1 MKTKIFFTIIV
12 SILLFSNC
20 SKSDNEDSKK
30 TNKDLVAVKSA
41 IVDANNSFALNIFK
55 SVCANDSQ
63 PTNVFI
69 SPMSI
74 YYALSLTGMGA
85 RSETFNAFQTT
96 LGQEGFDRQTML
108 DAIAGLY
115 NDIIPTDNKVTVEIA
130 NSVWPKEGFPINQ
143 GYIDTARLYFK
154 ADVQNLDYSSPE
166 AVNILNTWIEE
177 KTNGKIQKMLSVLPS
192 DIVLALVNAI
202 YFKGDWKYQFDDT
215 SNYSGS
221 FLKED
226 GSQEEVTFMKQRAD
240 FNFTENSIFSSIQ
253 MPYIDSNYYMVVLL
267 PNAGSNTDDIISQL
281 DDENW
286 ANWMN
291 SFSYQKVNVV
301 FPKFK
306 YSYGTRELNQEL
318 KDLGLSVAFSD
329 MADFSGITERSV
341 KIDQVLHKAFIEVN
355 EKGSEAAA
363 ATVVTII
370 ETSVN
375 PNDNPEKYF
384 NADHPFVF
392 AICEKKSNSILFMGK
407 LAYPAQE

>member
-1 MKTKIFFTIIV
+1 MKTKIFLTIIV
-12 SILLFSNC
+12 SVILFSNC
-20 SKSDNEDSKK
+20 SKFDTENSK

-41 IVDANNSFALNIFK
+41 IVDANNIFALNIFK
-55 SVCANDSQ
+55 SVCANDSLS
-63 PTNVFI
+63 TNVFI

-85 RSETFNAFQTT
+85 RSETFNAFQAT

-115 NDIIPTDNKVTVEIA
+115 NDIIPADNKVTVEIA
-130 NSVWPKEGFPINQ
+130 NSIWPKEGFPINQ

-154 ADVQNLDYSSPE
+154 ADVQNLDYSSPD
-166 AVNILNTWIEE
+166 AVNILNNWIEE
-177 KTNGKIQKMLSVLPS
+177 KTHGKIQKMLSELPS
-192 DIVLALVNAI
+192 DVVMALVNAI

-226 GSQEEVTFMKQRAD
+226 GSQEEVTYMKQRAD
-240 FNFTENSIFSSIQ
+240 FNYTENSMFSSIK
-253 MPYIDSNYYMVVLL
+253 MPYVDSNYCMVILL
-267 PNAGSNTDDIISQL
+267 PNAGKTTGDILAQL
-281 DDENW
+281 NDENW
-286 ANWMN
+286 SDWMN
-291 SFSYQKVNVV
+291 SYSYQKVNVA

-318 KDLGLSVAFSD
+318 KDMGLSVAFSD
-329 MADFSGITERSV
+329 MADFSGITDRSV

-370 ETSVN
+370 ETTAGPGEN
-375 PNDNPEKYF
+375 KEKYF
-384 NADHPFVF
+384 EANHPFVF
-392 AICEKKSNSILFMGK
+392 TICEKKSNSILFIGK
-407 LAYPAQE
+407 LAYPTGE